1 MPGGLFPSA
10 ATADHPMPSK
20 PLDDDLPLILDRVAA
35 LAQNMSTE
43 EFLTIL
49 YDVAADLVQ
58 EGTDIDQVAS
68 MCERICAKLAIRVN

>member
-1 MPGGLFPSA
+1 
-10 ATADHPMPSK
+10 MPSK
-20 PLDDDLPLILDRVAA
+20 SFDDDLPLILDRVAA

-43 EFLTIL
+43 EILAIL

-68 MCERICAKLAIRVN
+68 MCERICTRLAIRVN